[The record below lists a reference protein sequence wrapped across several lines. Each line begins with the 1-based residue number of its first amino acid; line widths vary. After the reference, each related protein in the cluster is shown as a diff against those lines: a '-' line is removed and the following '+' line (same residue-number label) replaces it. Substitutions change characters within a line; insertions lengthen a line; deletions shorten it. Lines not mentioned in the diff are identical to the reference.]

1 MLASDATPAASNA
14 HRRRTAPGIGTSQC
28 HTLNATTHGQ
38 EDYKMPSRLDSSDS
52 YFEEEPR
59 SNVRT
64 PHHFGRHGQ
73 QRTSTRWRYP

>member
-14 HRRRTAPGIGTSQC
+14 HRRHTTPGFGASRF
-28 HTLNATTHGQ
+28 HTINATTHGRG
-38 EDYKMPSRLDSSDS
+38 DYRMPSSLDSSDS

-73 QRTSTRWRYP
+73 QRASTRWRHP